1 MANIII
7 RNKKDILAVVS
18 IIESGLPIIFPTETV
33 YGIGVISSNTDAI
46 KSLYNLKKRD
56 TNKPFSLYF
65 PDIDRAK
72 QYIEAISDY
81 TMMLMKDYLP
91 GPLTLIVKAN
101 TLVNPIIK
109 GKNNSVAIR
118 IPDEMLTLELLKRLK
133 EPLAGTSANIS
144 GERSAINAFQA
155 LQSFPEDIAAV
166 IDAGQ
171 SKLKQESTIVDCTGV
186 KPVIIRQG
194 ALAID
199 I

>member
-7 RNKKDILAVVS
+7 RNKKDIPAVVS